1 MDDTIAV
8 SPEFGKGQATHAW
21 PRRSVLALALA
32 MPAVARAQAAY
43 PTRAI
48 RFISPYAPG
57 GTGDIMARILAD
69 RLPARL
75 GQAVVVD
82 NRPGANGVI
91 GADAVAKALP
101 DGYTYG
107 VVVSSH
113 TINKAVRSDLPFD
126 PITDFEPVSLAAR
139 TLFALTVTGT
149 LPVRDTRE
157 FIDYARARP
166 GELSYASA
174 GSGSNVHVFL
184 EWFCR
189 RAGIEAT
196 HVPYRGSGAAQPD
209 LLAGRVQFTIDGY
222 ASFTQHYRSG
232 ALKLL
237 AMGGPGRFSERPEVP
252 TIAEAAAIPGYEAGS
267 WAGVLAPKGTPTP
280 ILQRMNA
287 AVIAVMAEAEV
298 KQRMRELGAE
308 VVASSQ
314 DDFSVVL
321 NTEASRFQALVK
333 EFGITAAG

>member
-1 MDDTIAV
+1 MLKAL
-8 SPEFGKGQATHAW
+8 SRRATF
-21 PRRSVLALALA
+21 ALAIA
-32 MPAVARAQAAY
+32 TPTIVRAQPY
-43 PTRAI
+43 PTRPI

-57 GTGDIMARILAD
+57 GTGDIMARLIATGVSAKLHQ
-69 RLPARL
+69 P
-75 GQAVVVD
+75 VVVE

-91 GADAVAKALP
+91 GADAVAKAAP

-113 TINKAVRSDLPFD
+113 TINKAVRGDMPFD
-126 PITDFEPVSLAAR
+126 PVTDFEPVCLAVR
-139 TLFALTVTGT
+139 TQFALTITGNIPAAT
-149 LPVRDTRE
+149 TRD

-166 GELSYASA
+166 GQLSFASA

-196 HVPYRGSGAAQPD
+196 HVPYRGSGSYHTD

-222 ASFTQHYRSG
+222 ASFAQHFQSG

-237 AMGGPGRFSERPEVP
+237 AMGGPSRFSQRPDVP
-252 TIAEAAAIPGYEAGS
+252 TIAEAAGIDGFEAGS
-267 WAGVLAPKGTPTP
+267 WAGVIAPARTPGP
-280 ILQRMNA
+280 ILDIMNA
-287 AVIAVMAEAEV
+287 AVVAVMQEAEV
-298 KQRMRELGAE
+298 QRRTIELGAD
-308 VVASSQ
+308 VTAGSRA
-314 DDFSVVL
+314 DFGRVL
-321 NTEASRFQALVK
+321 QTEATRFSALVQ